1 MKHSSSCLI
10 YYINNGRPR
19 DKKIL
24 GFSIIRHL
32 LQQLMGLVL
41 VMCFCV
47 QVGVPVI
54 IVEREVFYKG
64 LVK

>member
-1 MKHSSSCLI
+1 MVMSLVEKHSMHM
-10 YYINNGRPR
+10 NNGRPR

-24 GFSIIRHL
+24 GFSIILLL

-47 QVGVPVI
+47 QVGV
-54 IVEREVFYKG
+54 EFE
-64 LVK
+64 